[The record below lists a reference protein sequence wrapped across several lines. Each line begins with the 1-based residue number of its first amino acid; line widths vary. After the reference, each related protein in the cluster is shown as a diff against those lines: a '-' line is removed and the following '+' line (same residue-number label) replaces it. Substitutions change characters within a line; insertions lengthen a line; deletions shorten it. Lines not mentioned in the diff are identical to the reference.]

1 MCSRRVELLSFIA
14 KAVPMEDEFMMG
26 NRKEDDGGYEE
37 RALDRL
43 RMVTSSASALEGR
56 DPGEVRRR
64 LQNTMSGGSRRS
76 SDRDV
81 L

>member
-1 MCSRRVELLSFIA
+1 
-14 KAVPMEDEFMMG
+14 MEDEFTMG
-26 NRKEDDGGYEE
+26 NRKEDDGRYQE

-43 RMVTSSASALEGR
+43 RMVASSASALEGC
-56 DPGEVRRR
+56 DPDEVRQR

-76 SDRDV
+76 SDREI

>member
-1 MCSRRVELLSFIA
+1 ML
-14 KAVPMEDEFMMG
+14 G
-26 NRKEDDGGYEE
+26 NRNEDDGGYHE

-43 RMVTSSASALEGR
+43 RTVTSTASALEGS